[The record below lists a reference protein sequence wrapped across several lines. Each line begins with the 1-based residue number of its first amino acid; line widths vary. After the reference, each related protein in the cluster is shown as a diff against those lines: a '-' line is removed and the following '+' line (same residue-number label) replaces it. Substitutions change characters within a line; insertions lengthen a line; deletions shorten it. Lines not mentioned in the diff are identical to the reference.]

1 MQNLTCFTVNKV
13 WVYEICFFT
22 FYTQSSFGNW
32 SCKISQLQLT
42 HFLLQSKYTSTR
54 LNSGFK
60 SNRLCVIYVVVCFPI
75 VG

>member
-1 MQNLTCFTVNKV
+1 MRFVFYILHTV
-13 WVYEICFFT
+13 
-22 FYTQSSFGNW
+22 SSFGNW
-32 SCKISQLQLT
+32 SCTISQLQLT

-75 VG
+75 LG